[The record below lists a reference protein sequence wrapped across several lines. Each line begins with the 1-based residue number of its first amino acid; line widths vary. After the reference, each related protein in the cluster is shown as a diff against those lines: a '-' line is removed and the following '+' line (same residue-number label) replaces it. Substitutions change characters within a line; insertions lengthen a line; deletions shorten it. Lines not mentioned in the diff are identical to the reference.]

1 MTDPAADRPDPREP
15 AAMLGAGPALRVY
28 ALILR
33 YWYLLR
39 GSWPRLLELA
49 YWPTIQMIVW
59 GLVSAYFLNNGNLA
73 LDLAGVLITAVLLWN
88 VLFRSQLGVSV
99 SALEEFWSRN
109 LGHLFVSP
117 LTPTEWVLGL
127 FAMSFVRTIIGVV
140 PAALLAILLY
150 GYNVFALGLP
160 LLVFFTMLMV
170 AGWWLSLL
178 VLALLMRFG
187 LGAES
192 AAWLAV
198 FILAP
203 VSAIYYPIDVLP
215 GAVVWIAWA
224 LPMAPVFEGMRAV
237 IGEGLVRYDLLALA
251 AGLNVAYMALAGW
264 VYARAFAHARN
275 AGTLLQQGE

>member
-1 MTDPAADRPDPREP
+1 MIDADGPNETRG
-15 AAMLGAGPALRVY
+15 GAALRVY
-28 ALILR
+28 GLVLR

-39 GSWPRLLELA
+39 GSWPRLIELA
-49 YWPTIQMIVW
+49 YWPTVQMIVW
-59 GLVSAYFLNNGNLA
+59 GLVSAYFLNGGNLA
-73 LDLAGVLITAVLLWN
+73 LDLAGVLITGVLLWD

-117 LTPTEWVLGL
+117 LTPAEWVVGL
-127 FAMSFVRTIIGVV
+127 FAIGAVRTVIGVV
-140 PAALLAILLY
+140 PAALLALLLY
-150 GYNVFALGLP
+150 GFNVFALGLP
-160 LLVFFTMLMV
+160 LLAFFAMLLI

-192 AAWLAV
+192 AAWLSV

-203 VSAIYYPIDVLP
+203 VSAIYYPVSVLP
-215 GAVVWIAWA
+215 DAIEWIAWA

-237 IGEGLVRYDLLALA
+237 IADGTLRFDLLALA
-251 AGLNVAYMALAGW
+251 AVLNVAYMALAGW
-264 VYARAFAHARN
+264 VYARAFAYARN